1 VETEKLKLLVVKSYV
16 CFLTRPHSLHLHK
29 PVVAVLKEESGVLG
43 LTIPA
48 MTLVE
53 DSVLVLERESV
64 FLQILVVHALEN
76 LQKLMHVNSHL
87 VVSPDLP
94 VLLAS
99 KQKSLKDKSYVFPP
113 LYHQSLKQLAA
124 LQKVSGNLGALGATV
139 QLAVEPVPMQLEEDS
154 VPAPD
159 TAVLVQK
166 LKPPK
171 FSHVT
176 VMLVPLL
183 PNAVAD
189 LLLNFLMEILFA
201 NQLQL
206 VDGVLG
212 QIVDA
217 PTHVDTAE
225 RLYKLELAFR
235 APVKVLV
242 PRTQVL
248 LVDQASAHTA
258 QETPHV
264 VLQLLEVSLGL
275 Q

>member
-1 VETEKLKLLVVKSYV
+1 M
-16 CFLTRPHSLHLHK
+16 
-29 PVVAVLKEESGVLG
+29 LG